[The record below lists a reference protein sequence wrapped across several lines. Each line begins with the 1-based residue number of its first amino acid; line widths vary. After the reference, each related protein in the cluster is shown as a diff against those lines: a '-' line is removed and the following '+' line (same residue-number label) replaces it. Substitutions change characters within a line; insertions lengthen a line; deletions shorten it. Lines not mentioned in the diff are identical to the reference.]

1 MRRCPLSMKVVCA
14 ALASLLLS
22 STPTKAMKPAEPSGE
37 PDTLEYVI
45 LLHGLLRTSYSMRR
59 LEKSLISQD
68 YRVINLT
75 YPSRKQPIERLAEE
89 SLGEAVNRC
98 CQTPG
103 IKVHFVTHSIGGI
116 IVRYYLQHHDLPNL
130 GRVVM
135 LSPPNQ
141 GTELV
146 DQWGSNYFLK
156 VFNWPAGL
164 QMGTDV
170 DGISAKLGPV
180 DFELGVIAGSQSLNP
195 AASRLIPG
203 LDDGVVSVERTKVAG
218 MADFLVVPYSHTFI
232 MTREAVIE
240 QVIHFLRYGA
250 FKATAEN

>member
-1 MRRCPLSMKVVCA
+1 
-14 ALASLLLS
+14 
-22 STPTKAMKPAEPSGE
+22 MKPAEPDSE
-37 PDTLEYVI
+37 PATGEYVI

-59 LEKSLISQD
+59 LEKSLISQG

-89 SLGEAVNRC
+89 SLGTTVNRC
-98 CQTPG
+98 RQTPG

-116 IVRYYLQHHDLPNL
+116 IVRYYLQHHDLPDL

-156 VFNWPAGL
+156 VLNWPAGL
-164 QMGTDV
+164 QMGIGA
-170 DGISAKLGPV
+170 DGIPAQLGPV

-203 LDDGVVSVERTKVAG
+203 PDDGVVSVERTKVAG

-232 MTREAVIE
+232 MTREVVIE

-250 FKATAEN
+250 FKAAAEN